1 MGAAMGA
8 PVVVFVALG
17 LVALMTLSAL
27 AGWLYL
33 RWPAEKPLVFVTK
46 FAATTSAGSEAAAN
60 HVRAL
65 SERLESTALIEQQF
79 ELRSLPEPLSKPQAD
94 LLLVETGAVAVIFG
108 DVRAIEGIARW
119 KLQMLMQWP
128 AGDGSVT
135 NVRIIGPEELKMET
149 FTRSRAP
156 APRHEQFVD
165 GGDPLRRLADETFE
179 SDHADRAVGT
189 LLVFA
194 ADLARSRDAGVVE
207 ACLEGAVPLKM
218 KLSPRTLTALEVMRC
233 TSQSSDPSTIV
244 SQLEVA
250 GEAGADHPDL
260 WNALLSFALLLKA
273 SGELE
278 SKQFLEYAQ
287 RGVRSDPSDSQSR
300 YNLAE
305 AYMAN
310 GEVDKGLA
318 EFEAL
323 TEDEEY
329 RQRPY
334 LFMGIGVIHYN
345 HTRDFSQARD
355 AYERAAELKPSPQ
368 AFLYLADAQR
378 SLGEDDS
385 ARENYQKALM
395 LDPTLV
401 DAHRGYTGVAG
412 GAGVAPPLFNR
423 VVSAMAEAR
432 TSPLPLNRILRPLLW
447 RLLLWHYKRHPE
459 DSRLHYMLGYCALL
473 REEFDFA
480 IERLIYAFKLF
491 EGADLEALAV
501 AATAMGLKGDTD
513 ACRDALKT
521 LRTSP
526 IRPGMAALTGAD
538 DSIAQRLSTVFS
550 PFNWEPRLLELQTT
564 GSLEQALNG
573 VFPDYAPRQ

>member
-1 MGAAMGA
+1 M
-8 PVVVFVALG
+8 
-17 LVALMTLSAL
+17 
-27 AGWLYL
+27 
-33 RWPAEKPLVFVTK
+33 
-46 FAATTSAGSEAAAN
+46 
-60 HVRAL
+60 
-65 SERLESTALIEQQF
+65 
-79 ELRSLPEPLSKPQAD
+79 
-94 LLLVETGAVAVIFG
+94 AVATKEN
-108 DVRAIEGIARW
+108 DPTQALLDA
-119 KLQMLMQWP
+119 L
-128 AGDGSVT
+128 
-135 NVRIIGPEELKMET
+135 
-149 FTRSRAP
+149 
-156 APRHEQFVD
+156 RH
-165 GGDPLRRLADETFE
+165 PLRRALLHRYVTAEEPTSPKYLANSMRQPLSSVSYHVRE
-179 SDHADRAVGT
+179 
-189 LLVFA
+189 
-194 ADLARSRDAGVVE
+194 LA
-207 ACLEGAVPLKM
+207 
-218 KLSPRTLTALEVMRC
+218 KLGALEIAEEEQRR
-233 TSQSSDPSTIV
+233 
-244 SQLEVA
+244 
-250 GEAGADHPDL
+250 GA
-260 WNALLSFALLLKA
+260 
-273 SGELE
+273 
-278 SKQFLEYAQ
+278 
-287 RGVRSDPSDSQSR
+287 
-300 YNLAE
+300 
-305 AYMAN
+305 

-355 AYERAAELKPSPQ
+355 AYQRAAELKPSPQ

-378 SLGEDDS
+378 SLGEDGS
-385 ARENYQKALM
+385 ARENYRKALM